1 MLFADDTTVIVS
13 AQTHEQLGA
22 KIRDACGQLQQWF
35 CTNGLLLNVT
45 KSNVMIFSGRK
56 LTVPPSVSNC
66 PMPLCNETRFLGFML
81 DSNLN
86 WKCHV
91 DKLCSGLSSAV
102 FALRKLKPLIT
113 NVSLKSV
120 YYAHFHSLMTY
131 GVLIWGNSTD
141 ANRVFLMQK
150 RALRTLA
157 GVKPRDSCRQLF
169 VTHKIMTHY
178 SAYLFEIL
186 MFVKR
191 NLPMFS
197 RVEVSGKT
205 IRSTGR
211 LRTVSRRMALAE
223 KNPRVIG
230 PTYYERLPVQVRM
243 ETSVTI
249 FKRRLRNF
257 LLENPLY
264 SISEFFDITT

>member
-1 MLFADDTTVIVS
+1 
-13 AQTHEQLGA
+13 
-22 KIRDACGQLQQWF
+22 
-35 CTNGLLLNVT
+35 
-45 KSNVMIFSGRK
+45 MIFSGRNI
-56 LTVPPSVSNC
+56 TVPPCISNC

-91 DKLCSGLSSAV
+91 DKLCAGLSSAV
-102 FALRKLKPLIT
+102 FALRKLKPLIS
-113 NVSLKSV
+113 NISLKSV

-141 ANRVFLMQK
+141 ANRVFIMQK

-157 GVKPRDSCRQLF
+157 GVKPRDSCRELF
-169 VTHKIMTHY
+169 VKHKIMTHY
-178 SAYLFEIL
+178 STYLFEIL
-186 MFVKR
+186 MFVRR
-191 NLPMFS
+191 NLPMFR

-211 LRTVSRRMALAE
+211 LRTVPRRMALAR
-223 KNPRVIG
+223 KNPRIIG
-230 PTYYERLPVQVRM
+230 PTYYERLPAEIRM
-243 ETSVTI
+243 ETSDTI

-264 SISEFFDITT
+264 SICEFFDITA